1 MKKILALMTALFIA
15 GMSFAQPSADPTA
28 QGADSYADTKTR
40 IIKVEDKYAD
50 QHVKAKT
57 VDLQMEYTP
66 LTGDVIFYYVC
77 MQSSYDQGEAMNTAM
92 AVFEDFALEN
102 KYKHY
107 VYTKKDKSHPYKDER
122 GIKMMRYTSR
132 VRFTR

>member
-1 MKKILALMTALFIA
+1 MKKILALMAALFIA
-15 GMSFAQPSADPTA
+15 GMSFAQTSADPTA

>member
-15 GMSFAQPSADPTA
+15 GMSFAQTSADPTA
-28 QGADSYADTKTR
+28 QGTDSYADTKTR

-92 AVFEDFALEN
+92 AVFEDFAL
-102 KYKHY
+102 
-107 VYTKKDKSHPYKDER
+107 DRKS
-122 GIKMMRYTSR
+122 
-132 VRFTR
+132 VV

>member
-15 GMSFAQPSADPTA
+15 GMSFAQTSADPTA
-28 QGADSYADTKTR
+28 QGTDSYADTKTR

-107 VYTKKDKSHPYKDER
+107 VYTNKDKSHPYKDER